1 MKNTLRIIGMISL
14 TALTGCNTANNTAS
28 LANKENKTSLVNS
41 DTETF
46 DVRNVINNRFKQA
59 AKAFNGNET
68 GELKVINGGRNGELS
83 DSPAG
88 DDSFKKP
95 TNDTSEM
102 ICYKSD
108 TGKIVA
114 ADSPNKL
121 GTEYKKDIAASINA
135 ALKTDIDGKVVVYRT
150 ALRPDFT
157 DATKQISK
165 KMMTVAWSGMA
176 LTGNKNSKLVCTIS
190 ASAPEA

>member
-1 MKNTLRIIGMISL
+1 MKNTLKIIGMISL
-14 TALTGCNTANNTAS
+14 TALTACNTANNTTSKAS
-28 LANKENKTSLVNS
+28 LASS
-41 DTETF
+41 DPETF
-46 DVRNVINNRFKQA
+46 DVRDIINNRFKEA

-68 GELKVINGGRNGELS
+68 GELKVINGGGNGDLS

-95 TNDTSEM
+95 TDDTSEM

-114 ADSPNKL
+114 ANSPNKL
-121 GTEYKKDIAASINA
+121 GIEFKKDLADKINA
-135 ALKTDIDGKVVVYRT
+135 ELKTDADGKVVVYRT
-150 ALRPDFT
+150 TLRQDFN
-157 DATKQISK
+157 DASKQISK
-165 KMMTVAWSGMA
+165 KMMTVAWSGVA

>member
-1 MKNTLRIIGMISL
+1 MKNTLKIFGMISL
-14 TALTGCNTANNTAS
+14 TALTACNTANNTAS
-28 LANKENKTSLVNS
+28 LSKEKRAALS
-41 DTETF
+41 DSETL
-46 DVRNVINNRFKQA
+46 DAHDIINNRFKAA

-68 GELKVINGGRNGELS
+68 GELKVINGGGNGDLS

-95 TNDTSEM
+95 TANTSEM
-102 ICYKSD
+102 ICYNSA

-121 GTEYKKDIAASINA
+121 GIEYKKDLADKINA
-135 ALKTDIDGKVVVYRT
+135 ALKTDADGKAIIYRT
-150 ALRPDFT
+150 SLRQDFT
-157 DATKQISK
+157 DASKQISK
-165 KMMTVAWSGMA
+165 KLMTVAWSGMA

>member
-1 MKNTLRIIGMISL
+1 MRNTLKIIGMISL
-14 TALTGCNTANNTAS
+14 TALTACNTANNTAS
-28 LANKENKTSLVNS
+28 LSTEKRVALS
-41 DTETF
+41 DSETL
-46 DVRNVINNRFKQA
+46 DVHDTINNRFKAA
-59 AKAFNGNET
+59 AKAFNGNEN
-68 GELKVINGGRNGELS
+68 GELKVINGGGNGDLS

-95 TNDTSEM
+95 ENGTSEM

-121 GTEYKKDIAASINA
+121 GLEYKKDLADKINA
-135 ALKTDIDGKVVVYRT
+135 ALKTDADGKVIIYRT

-157 DATKQISK
+157 DDTKQISK
-165 KMMTVAWSGMA
+165 KVMTVAWSGMA

-190 ASAPEA
+190 ASAKEA